1 MKQKENI
8 IRKENQVFLKKV
20 GAFKKRK
27 YLCSMPRS
35 REDADNA
42 GIPVKE
48 IQHNMKRRF
57 PCHNYSDKGTY
68 MLTLVVE
75 GRKPLFG
82 TLQGDGLAPSD
93 SENEPRV
100 VLSPLGKA
108 ILNRE
113 IQKIPAFYP
122 MVEVWKLCIM
132 PDHLHIIIRVKEKM
146 PEGKNLGQV
155 VRGFK
160 TGCTRAWWGL
170 TEGEETFGEP
180 KVTGAQ
186 ATPAAPVPAIPAPV
200 PAGSAPV
207 PAGSAP
213 VPAGSVP
220 VPAGSAPVPAG
231 SAPVPAGSPAGPAG
245 SAPVPAGSAPVS
257 AGSAPVPAGSA
268 PVPAGSAPVPAGS
281 APVPA
286 GSVPVPA
293 GSVPVPA
300 GSTAGSVP
308 VPAGS
313 APVPA
318 GSPAGPGL
326 RPLLFEKGYCDKI
339 LLRPGQLD
347 NWKRYLDDNPRRLAI
362 KRQHPDYFTIM
373 HQISI
378 GEWTCKAVG
387 NHFLLNNPEKAAV
400 IVHSAYNDAQFAE
413 MKAKWLA
420 LAENGGVL
428 ISAAI
433 ATREKEVMR
442 EAMDCGY
449 RLIYLR
455 ENGFPEF
462 YKPAGESF
470 TACSEGRLLQIS
482 PWDYHMQRKTISR

>member
-1 MKQKENI
+1 MPFTFLYTRAIFVLFETIFVKFVTLTRKRNKKKSQSLPKMKQKENI

-35 REDADNA
+35 REEADNA
-42 GIPVKE
+42 GLPVKE

-108 ILNRE
+108 ILDRE
-113 IQKIPAFYP
+113 IQKISAFYP

-170 TEGEETFGEP
+170 TEGKETFGKP

-186 ATPAAPVPAIPAPV
+186 ATPAASPVPTIP
-200 PAGSAPV
+200 
-207 PAGSAP
+207 AP

-231 SAPVPAGSPAGPAG
+231 SAPVP
-245 SAPVPAGSAPVS
+245 
-257 AGSAPVPAGSA
+257 
-268 PVPAGSAPVPAGS
+268 
-281 APVPA
+281 
-286 GSVPVPA
+286 
-293 GSVPVPA
+293 
-300 GSTAGSVP
+300 AGSVP

-387 NHFLLNNPEKAAV
+387 NRFLLNNPEKAAV

-482 PWDYHMQRKTISR
+482 PWDYHMQRKTISREQCLMLNRLAEEIANT